1 MAERVRHRRREGI
14 IERGAIVWRRMT
26 TGMRRLGLGAAI
38 FAIAF
43 VIGSVA
49 RVDQSAAARAV
60 IAKVEAWRGPR
71 FPSGDTL
78 TVADT
83 LHARCGALSGKDKV
97 NCYDAQLLA
106 LRVQRGTR
114 FAMGTLNRLT
124 ALDHDV
130 AFTGHEY
137 AHAIGI
143 AAYKA
148 SRDVAGA
155 FTSCTEILQSGC
167 YHGVIQTYLLSV
179 PAIDSTAVN
188 TVCKAWSAPDADRWL
203 RFQCVHGM
211 GHGLEMSLAHDLP
224 KALAGCD
231 LLVEEWDRKSCYGGA
246 FMENVV
252 FATDPSMAQMVMGD
266 EPGGHDMAMPSMTKY
281 KMIDRSDPY
290 YPCSAIG
297 ARYQEDCWLMQPA
310 VMLQI
315 YDGDFDRTFKACDG
329 APVEWRAACYQ
340 GTGTEVSG
348 ATTMNHADA
357 IAFCSR
363 GSARW
368 RPWCYTGVVKNF
380 IDVTAKSA
388 DGISFCKEIPDRP
401 SQLKCYVSVG
411 EEISVM
417 RHALAD
423 RKPFCDVIT
432 GDAEGRD
439 ACLYGAQLPVKL
451 PAGTPVE

>member
-1 MAERVRHRRREGI
+1 MG
-14 IERGAIVWRRMT
+14 RGAIVWRRMT
-26 TGMRRLGLGAAI
+26 DRVRKLAWGAAI

-43 VIGSVA
+43 VIGSAA

-60 IAKVEAWRGPR
+60 AARVASLRGPK
-71 FPSGDTL
+71 FPPGDTL
-78 TVADT
+78 VIADT
-83 LHARCGALSGKDKV
+83 LRARCGWHAGKDKID
-97 NCYDAQLLA
+97 CYNEQLLA

-114 FAMGTLNRLT
+114 VAMGALNRLS

-148 SRDVAGA
+148 SHQVASA
-155 FTSCTEILQSGC
+155 FSSCTEILQSGC

-179 PAIDSTAVN
+179 PKMDSSAVN
-188 TVCKAWSAPDADRWL
+188 SVCTAWSSPDADRWL

-224 KALAGCD
+224 KALGGCD

-266 EPGGHDMAMPSMTKY
+266 DPGMHDMTMPGMTKY
-281 KMIDRSDPY
+281 KMIDRADPY
-290 YPCSAIG
+290 YPCNALG
-297 ARYQEDCWLMQPA
+297 AKYQEDCWLMQPA

-315 YDGDFDRTFKACDG
+315 YDGDFDRTFKACNG
-329 APVEWRAACYQ
+329 APLEWRPACYQ

-348 ATTMNHADA
+348 ATTMNHQDA
-357 IAFCSR
+357 ISFCSR
-363 GSARW
+363 GIARW

-380 IDVTAKSA
+380 IDVTAKSS
-388 DGISFCKEIPDRP
+388 DGIAFCKEIPDRP
-401 SQLKCYVSVG
+401 SQLKCYQSVG
-411 EEISVM
+411 EEVAVM
-417 RHALAD
+417 RHALEE
-423 RKPFCDVIT
+423 RKPLCEVIT
-432 GDAEGRD
+432 GDADGRD

-451 PAGTPVE
+451 PRGTPVE

>member
-1 MAERVRHRRREGI
+1 MTDRVRKL
-14 IERGAIVWRRMT
+14 VW
-26 TGMRRLGLGAAI
+26 GAAI
-38 FAIAF
+38 FASAF
-43 VIGSVA
+43 VIGSAA

-60 IAKVEAWRGPR
+60 AARVASLRGPH
-71 FPSGDTL
+71 FPPGDTL
-78 TVADT
+78 VIADT
-83 LHARCGALSGKDKV
+83 LHARCGRHSGKDKV
-97 NCYDAQLLA
+97 DCYNEQLLA

-114 FAMGTLNRLT
+114 FAMGALNRLS

-148 SRDVAGA
+148 SHQVAPA
-155 FTSCTEILQSGC
+155 FSSCTEILQSGC

-179 PAIDSTAVN
+179 PKMDSAAVN
-188 TVCKAWSAPDADRWL
+188 STCTAWSSPDADRWL

-224 KALAGCD
+224 KALGGCD

-266 EPGGHDMAMPSMTKY
+266 DPGMHDMAMPGMTKY
-281 KMIDRSDPY
+281 KMIDRADPY
-290 YPCSAIG
+290 YPCNALG
-297 ARYQEDCWLMQPA
+297 AKYQEDCWLMQPA

-315 YDGDFDRTFKACDG
+315 YDGDFDRTFKACNG
-329 APVEWRAACYQ
+329 APLEWRPACYQ

-348 ATTMNHADA
+348 ATTMNHQDA
-357 IAFCSR
+357 ISFCSR
-363 GSARW
+363 GIARW

-388 DGISFCKEIPDRP
+388 DGIAFCKEIPDRP
-401 SQLKCYVSVG
+401 SQLRCYLSVG
-411 EEISVM
+411 EEVAVM
-417 RHALAD
+417 RHSLEE
-423 RKPFCDVIT
+423 RKPLCDAIT
-432 GDAEGRD
+432 GDADGRD

-451 PAGTPVE
+451 PRGTPVE

>member
-1 MAERVRHRRREGI
+1 MG
-14 IERGAIVWRRMT
+14 RGAIVWRRMT
-26 TGMRRLGLGAAI
+26 DRVRKLVWGAAI

-43 VIGSVA
+43 VIGSAA

-60 IAKVEAWRGPR
+60 AARVASLRGPH
-71 FPSGDTL
+71 FPPGDTL
-78 TVADT
+78 VIADT
-83 LHARCGALSGKDKV
+83 LHARCGRHSGKDKV
-97 NCYDAQLLA
+97 DCYNEQLLA

-114 FAMGTLNRLT
+114 FAMGALNRLS

-148 SRDVAGA
+148 SHQVAPA
-155 FTSCTEILQSGC
+155 FSSCTEILQSGC

-179 PAIDSTAVN
+179 PKMDSAAVN
-188 TVCKAWSAPDADRWL
+188 STCTAWSSPDADRWL

-224 KALAGCD
+224 KALGGCD

-266 EPGGHDMAMPSMTKY
+266 DPGMHDMTMPGMTKY
-281 KMIDRSDPY
+281 KMIDRADPY
-290 YPCSAIG
+290 YPCNALG
-297 ARYQEDCWLMQPA
+297 VKYQEDCWLMQPA

-315 YDGDFDRTFKACDG
+315 HDGDFDRTFKACNG
-329 APVEWRAACYQ
+329 APLEWRPACYQ

-348 ATTMNHADA
+348 ATTMNHQDA
-357 IAFCSR
+357 ISFCSR
-363 GSARW
+363 GIARW

-388 DGISFCKEIPDRP
+388 DGIAFCKEIADRP
-401 SQLKCYVSVG
+401 SQLRCYLSVG
-411 EEISVM
+411 EEVAVM
-417 RHALAD
+417 RHSLEE
-423 RKPFCDVIT
+423 RKPLCDAIT
-432 GDAEGRD
+432 GDADGRD

-451 PAGTPVE
+451 PRGTPVE